1 MIKHHNEEIKIV
13 TSQKNFLL
21 IKKLKQFITI
31 EVKSIIMKTFIKTS
45 CLTLAIFN
53 NVNVFCRCSYRD
65 KKNNTNSSRGGGKI
79 PLIQRGTQVAK
90 IQPQKVKLLQYT
102 SELFLK

>member
-1 MIKHHNEEIKIV
+1 M
-13 TSQKNFLL
+13 
-21 IKKLKQFITI
+21 KQFITI
-31 EVKSIIMKTFIKTS
+31 EVKSIIMKTSIKTS

-65 KKNNTNSSRGGGKI
+65 KKNNTNSSKGGGKKI